1 MTNKELKNKIA
12 EKFVSI
18 MRKLRNIVM
27 GKLMQNCSPYFKTL
41 VMACMKMM
49 EKEEIN
55 FTMSSEEQ
63 QATNDMFYYLGVPD
77 RIRLIPN
84 FSDGREDH
92 RRINDN
98 LNVPENNPKLENIYN
113 LLNTIDN
120 LLDAKDIYGNLK
132 LIEELSLQIE
142 REETNND

>member
-18 MRKLRNIVM
+18 MRKLRHIVM
-27 GKLMQNCSPYFKTL
+27 GQLMQNCLPYFKTL
-41 VMACMKMM
+41 IMACMKMM

-55 FTMSSEEQ
+55 FTMSSEER

-92 RRINDN
+92 RQINDN

>member
-18 MRKLRNIVM
+18 MRKLRHIVM

-55 FTMSSEEQ
+55 FTMSSEER
-63 QATNDMFYYLGVPD
+63 QATNDMFYYLGVPA

-92 RRINDN
+92 RQINDN
-98 LNVPENNPKLENIYN
+98 LKVPENNPKLENIYN